1 MNLKKFILEIA
12 HAVIEDFEDFDFDNV
27 LTDEKSWFRRKQLK
41 FLLYGQLRELFWVCW
56 SAK

>member
-12 HAVIEDFEDFDFDNV
+12 HAVIEDFEDFDFDV

-41 FLLYGQLRELFWVCW
+41 FLLYGQSRELFWVGW

>member
-12 HAVIEDFEDFDFDNV
+12 HAVIEDFDFDNI
-27 LTDEKSWFRRKQLK
+27 LTDEKSWFRQKQFK
-41 FLLYGQLRELFWVCW
+41 FLFYGHSQELFWVSW

>member
-41 FLLYGQLRELFWVCW
+41 FLLYGQ
-56 SAK
+56 